1 MDEIL
6 RQRIINIL
14 DEVEDIVCTIQEKN
28 LGNEQEVLDFMDK
41 LNALSVQF

>member
-14 DEVEDIVCTIQEKN
+14 DEVEDIVCTIQEKGLN
-28 LGNEQEVLDFMDK
+28 NEQEVLDFMDK

>member
-28 LGNEQEVLDFMDK
+28 LGNEQEILDFMDK